1 MSTLLLESFL
11 VPPSFIPSSPRPTTP
26 TLNPPP
32 SRPPSAPLP
41 PVPGPSR
48 ISESDALLFLGSTR
62 NSKYSGA
69 GRPDSIAS
77 VASAKSNGVHYAHS
91 PNYPKNRR
99 DSDSHSNRSGF
110 SRVSGRSST
119 DGRPLW
125 ETSSVIRESR
135 IEDGD
140 DVSIFDPADAYGGT
154 MDSDSGDEQLTK
166 MRMTI
171 SPMPP
176 DYDHD
181 NRISP
186 PLSAQFPIPPPL
198 SKDHISLANKRL
210 SLSSSISSS
219 SLSKRPQFIRKD
231 SVPQHQTIHSV
242 ESIDSI
248 SSISMHDL
256 PPDDSAGSSDEFDV
270 PTTTKFPAPPRID
283 YPPAVRRTQQLAPIS
298 SFPQT
303 LQPHSSSLLQTPRS
317 PNIPTTPMISETPP
331 TPQSPEYDTS
341 IQSASIATTVQRP
354 RGRFSST
361 AATPSSFEPPLSSSS
376 PSHASTPSSSSQD
389 ASQPV
394 EFPSEPVASPTAE
407 ELDSDP
413 LRLHRELRSRRS
425 RSASH
430 KRRLQD
436 TDSGSGSASP
446 ALGSGE
452 STPALPT
459 SASGSSTPSVFEP
472 SESVF
477 GFDDKNI
484 PEQGIESLTLNGL
497 ADSRTRGNWMSG
509 SSEAAPPSSFRASA
523 SMVEDG
529 RGSPDIQDLL
539 EKTPRPRR
547 KSSASRL
554 SSSASMSSLGTSAKR
569 SRSASRSRKRKSTGS
584 SVDAR
589 RRASEGIPGVSGSK
603 KGYRESFIKR
613 EQERDERLARL
624 ERELEG
630 MGSDEESDDGRVTSG
645 YGFGYDVRSISGS
658 EGEDGL
664 LPGEDGSASDS
675 SLDIHTP
682 LPHLLLRHG
691 LLSHKSKLI
700 PSNSLGSLP
709 STDSLAS
716 VSLPGERPASTMS
729 MQSTDSK
736 ASLLKDVRDTPSRR
750 LRHKDG
756 RLLRGGLGLTTGLGW
771 SDSED
776 EDAPSPLTSKLSG
789 MLSRK
794 ASFASLSNG
803 RPSSSASAPSRSK
816 SYGNLRSSSEFSTNT
831 PSQRSSRLSSN
842 SSYSQHPLSRS
853 YSSNT
858 LLEADERN
866 DSEDEY
872 VNDTFHGYPAANR
885 SMPPSSWQGSV
896 LKGRKAGTS
905 RTSTGSNSSLAIS
918 IPDSRSGIITPTANG
933 FKTIT
938 RSISEASLSSNRSIP
953 YPAPEEILK
962 TPSSSSSMSSVSIAM
977 PTTPRDEEADTATP
991 LASLTRIDPN
1001 KILPPLPNPR
1011 TGSIR
1016 RPVAPGLA
1024 ARFASP
1030 KTAPTSRS
1038 RSNSVGTSE
1047 SPATNTSNIPTMPST
1062 TPSHL
1067 PPRQLQLPRYTA
1079 ATAGGQARTATRS
1092 TPTTPVATSRPTPRT
1107 GTGMVYRSSSGGAR
1121 TSMMKMP
1128 SSTILRTSASEGRI

>member
-682 LPHLLLRHG
+682 LP
-691 LLSHKSKLI
+691 
-700 PSNSLGSLP
+700 
-709 STDSLAS
+709 
-716 VSLPGERPASTMS
+716 
-729 MQSTDSK
+729 
-736 ASLLKDVRDTPSRR
+736 
-750 LRHKDG
+750 
-756 RLLRGGLGLTTGLGW
+756 
-771 SDSED
+771 ED